1 LYSSK
6 KALYEKLFSFIFARI
21 NEILDIKKTVNQ
33 NEFGSKNKVIG
44 VLDIYGFEIFE
55 HNGFNII
62 IIIIIMIIYIFIFI

>member
-1 LYSSK
+1 M
-6 KALYEKLFSFIFARI
+6 YEKLFSFIFARI